1 MPIRSQLVGATTV
14 LYVQGTLTAAA
25 GERGLRD
32 LIRQAVA
39 DGVRTVIV
47 NMQDA
52 AAIDSSGVSDLASSH
67 MVLAGSGGV
76 SCAACRR
83 NCATSSSSRGS
94 TRCSTFTRPRPR
106 RWRAATARIARR
118 RKARPFA
125 RTDRAVT

>member
-52 AAIDSSGVSDLASSH
+52 TAIDSSGVSDLASSH

-76 SCAACRR
+76 LKLCCLSKKLRDIFVVTRLDTVFDIHETEAA
-83 NCATSSSSRGS
+83 AVASGH
-94 TRCSTFTRPRPR
+94 
-106 RWRAATARIARR
+106 RANRSA
-118 RKARPFA
+118 P
-125 RTDRAVT
+125 